1 MRKTKHFLLMAAM
14 LLCCVGASADNIASG
29 ICGNNLTWELTDAGE
44 LIIEG
49 TGDMYDYS
57 SEEAPWYGYY
67 YSVKTITIKEGATR
81 IGNSAFYW
89 CIKLASINLPESITA
104 IGDWAFS
111 DCYDLASITIP
122 ENSQLTSIG
131 KFAFFGCRF
140 LTSIIIPESVT
151 SIGAHAFN
159 GCSSLTSI
167 TIPEGVTSI
176 GDWAFF
182 NCCSFTAIT
191 LPESVTSIGNNA
203 FQYCSWLTSITCKAV
218 TPPTIGNSDTF
229 FNVDKSIPLYVPA
242 GSVNTYKAADYWKEF
257 TNIQAIPTNDIAS
270 GTCGDNLTWELTDEY
285 ELVIEGMGAMYD
297 YDINDVPWYEYR
309 ESIKEITME
318 EGITSIGKSAFS
330 GCSSITSVTI
340 PEGVRSIGEYA
351 FYECNSLTS
360 IAIPEGVTT
369 IGERAFYYCSS
380 LTSITIPEGMKEIGY
395 MAFGVCNLIR
405 ITIPSSISTIGIGAF
420 GNNPNLEEIVVNQ
433 GNACYDSRNN
443 CNAIIE
449 TNSNTLM
456 AGCAS
461 TLIPEGVTAIGGYA
475 FAFCSS
481 TSIAIPEGVTT
492 IGEWAFCEC
501 RNLTSIV
508 LPGSLTSIG
517 HNAFRNCSSLTSINL
532 PESVTSIGWYAFTS
546 CSSLTSISIPE
557 NVAEIGHGAFAAC
570 SNLTAITIPASVTK
584 IGNYAFSGCGNLTSI
599 TSHAATPPTI
609 APDTF
614 YEVDKSIP
622 VYVPAASVE
631 AYKSAE
637 YWSAFSNIQ
646 PIEEPI
652 PTVTITI
659 SKYGSGTY
667 SSEYALDFS
676 EVKVLKAYVATGY
689 NHLTGEVTL
698 LRVRTAQAATGLLI
712 KGTPG
717 VSYEVPIIESTADH
731 TLNMLVATL
740 EKTPVNSRSSDGLYA
755 NYKYTVVKEQSP
767 EPMFYEFED
776 GSSLSAGKAY
786 LQIPLAWLPTTGQK
800 SIRYRFEEGETTD
813 IEEEQLTNDNSQ
825 LTIIYDL
832 YGRRVLSPKKGEL
845 YIINNKKVVY

>member
-1 MRKTKHFLLMAAM
+1 
-14 LLCCVGASADNIASG
+14 
-29 ICGNNLTWELTDAGE
+29 
-44 LIIEG
+44 
-49 TGDMYDYS
+49 
-57 SEEAPWYGYY
+57 
-67 YSVKTITIKEGATR
+67 
-81 IGNSAFYW
+81 
-89 CIKLASINLPESITA
+89 
-104 IGDWAFS
+104 
-111 DCYDLASITIP
+111 
-122 ENSQLTSIG
+122 
-131 KFAFFGCRF
+131 
-140 LTSIIIPESVT
+140 
-151 SIGAHAFN
+151 
-159 GCSSLTSI
+159 
-167 TIPEGVTSI
+167 
-176 GDWAFF
+176 
-182 NCCSFTAIT
+182 
-191 LPESVTSIGNNA
+191 
-203 FQYCSWLTSITCKAV
+203 
-218 TPPTIGNSDTF
+218 
-229 FNVDKSIPLYVPA
+229 
-242 GSVNTYKAADYWKEF
+242 
-257 TNIQAIPTNDIAS
+257 
-270 GTCGDNLTWELTDEY
+270 
-285 ELVIEGMGAMYD
+285 
-297 YDINDVPWYEYR
+297 
-309 ESIKEITME
+309 
-318 EGITSIGKSAFS
+318 
-330 GCSSITSVTI
+330 
-340 PEGVRSIGEYA
+340 
-351 FYECNSLTS
+351 
-360 IAIPEGVTT
+360 
-369 IGERAFYYCSS
+369 
-380 LTSITIPEGMKEIGY
+380 MKEIGY
-395 MAFGVCNLIR
+395 MAFAVCNLIR

-461 TLIPEGVTAIGGYA
+461 TLIPEGVTAIGDYA
-475 FAFCSS
+475 FVFCSS

-532 PESVTSIGWYAFTS
+532 PESVTSIGWYAFTG
-546 CSSLTSISIPE
+546 CSSLTSITIPE

-570 SNLTAITIPASVTK
+570 SNLT
-584 IGNYAFSGCGNLTSI
+584 SI
-599 TSHAATPPTI
+599 TCHAVMPPTI
-609 APDTF
+609 YSDFTF
-614 YEVDKSIP
+614 SGVSKSTP

-637 YWSAFSNIQ
+637 YWSAFTNIQ

-698 LRVRTAQAATGLLI
+698 LRVRTAQAGTGLLI

-776 GSSLSAGKAY
+776 GSNLSAGKAY